1 LSGHPRSAST
11 KDNIVKIAHK
21 IGIAAAAGALTIGG
35 AASAFAS
42 GNSASGTTGDGSGKA
57 AAKAFVCAH
66 LPEVQ
71 AQQQLHEQL
80 LSGRVTLLGEAKDE
94 ASAANH
100 PKLVAKIEARISTT
114 NAKLAKVKEREAKVA
129 AACATPT
136 PTPAAATSTATG

>member
-1 LSGHPRSAST
+1 M
-11 KDNIVKIAHK
+11 KIAHK

-35 AASAFAS
+35 AASAFAA
-42 GNSASGTTGDGSGKA
+42 GNSSSGTTGNGGGKA
-57 AAKAFVCAH
+57 AAKAFICAH

-80 LSGRVTLLGEAKDE
+80 LSGRLTLLGEAKDA

-100 PKLVAKIEARISTT
+100 PKVVAKIDAKITTT

-129 AACATPT
+129 EACATPA
-136 PTPAAATSTATG
+136 PAATAAG